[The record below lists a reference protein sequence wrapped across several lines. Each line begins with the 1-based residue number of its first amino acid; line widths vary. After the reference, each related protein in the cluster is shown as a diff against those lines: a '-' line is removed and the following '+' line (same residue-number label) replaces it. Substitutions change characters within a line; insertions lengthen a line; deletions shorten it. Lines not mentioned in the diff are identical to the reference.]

1 MENIQLN
8 NPDSQCKSQ
17 PQDTSKASVP
27 AKLNPQFDELTEP
40 EAFVN
45 HIEEL
50 TQLKATPHDEILNQL
65 LEQFDPLDFEEIANP
80 HNRENFKLSQKHFLV
95 IAIENVLLVA
105 EKHKWGLCKHH
116 DFIYLFNG
124 TFWAELDSETFQK
137 FLGHAAEKMGVP
149 TFSARYFRFRKNLL
163 DQFLATAYLDPKAP
177 IAEKVLINLKNGT
190 FEVSTENTFLRPFD
204 RSDFLTYQLPFEYNP
219 EVKAPLFDTYI
230 NRVLPDKASQ
240 LVLAEYLG
248 YVFIKNGS
256 KSLKHEKA
264 LILYGTGANGKSVF
278 FEIVSALLGD
288 ENTSNYSI
296 QSLTNS
302 NGYYRAKLANK
313 LLNYGSEISGK
324 LESSIFKQLVSGE
337 GVEARLPYGN
347 PFSLKQYAKLIFNC
361 NELPKDV
368 ELTPA
373 YFRRF
378 LIIPF
383 NVTIPE
389 DEQDK
394 QLHTKIIEN
403 ELSGVFNWVLEG
415 LNRLL
420 DQKKF
425 TDCDVAKQTIEQY
438 ESQSDSVKMF
448 TEENGYDRSPSEYVL
463 IKDIYL
469 EYRVFCTEDGFKP
482 VNKTNFKKRLKG
494 YQVLIERRNVG
505 HVAYLSK

>member
-8 NPDSQCKSQ
+8 NPDSQHKSQ
-17 PQDTSKASVP
+17 GQDTSKASVP
-27 AKLNPQFDELTEP
+27 AKLNPKFDELTEP
-40 EAFVN
+40 KVFVN
-45 HIEEL
+45 HVEEL
-50 TQLKATPHDEILNQL
+50 TQLKATPHAEILSEL
-65 LEQFDPLDFEEIANP
+65 LEQFEPVNFEADANP
-80 HNRENFKLSQKHFLV
+80 NSKDNFKLSQKHFLV
-95 IAIENVLLVA
+95 LAIENVIHVA
-105 EKHKWGLCKHH
+105 EKHQWGLCKHH

-124 TFWAELDSETFQK
+124 THWAELDNETFQK

-149 TFSARYFRFRKNLL
+149 TFSARYFRFRKQLYE
-163 DQFLATAYLDPKAP
+163 QFLATAYLDPKP
-177 IAEKVLINLKNGT
+177 PLAEKVLINLKNGT

-219 EVKAPLFDTYI
+219 EAKAPLFDTYI

-248 YVFIKNGS
+248 YVFIKHGS
-256 KSLKHEKA
+256 NRLKEEKA

-278 FEIVSALLGD
+278 FEIVSALLGN
-288 ENTSNYSI
+288 ENTSNYSL
-296 QSLTNS
+296 QSLTDNS
-302 NGYYRAKLANK
+302 GYYRAKLANK
-313 LLNYGSEISGK
+313 LVNYGSEINGK
-324 LESSIFKQLVSGE
+324 LESSLFKQLVSGE
-337 GVEARLPYGN
+337 PVEARLPYGN
-347 PFSLKQYAKLIFNC
+347 PLVLRQYAKLIFNC

-368 ELTPA
+368 EHTNA

-383 NVTIPE
+383 DVTIPAE
-389 DEQDK
+389 EQDK
-394 QLHTKIIEN
+394 QLHTKIIER

-420 DQKKF
+420 GQTKF
-425 TDCDVAKQTIEQY
+425 TDCDVAKQTLEQY
-438 ESQSDSVKMF
+438 KSQSDSVKMF
-448 TEENGYDRSPSEYVL
+448 MEENDYNRSPSNYIL
-463 IKDIYL
+463 IKELYS
-469 EYRVFCTEDGFKP
+469 EYQIFCSEDGFKP